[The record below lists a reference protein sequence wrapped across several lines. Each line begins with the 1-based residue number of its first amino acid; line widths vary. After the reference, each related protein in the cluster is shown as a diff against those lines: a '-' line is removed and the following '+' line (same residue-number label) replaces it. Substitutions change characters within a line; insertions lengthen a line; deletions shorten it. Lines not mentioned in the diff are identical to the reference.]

1 LWERAIILDK
11 NFNDYRKTT
20 LMAQLLNI
28 THADVYTKAEVHSQ
42 TALCHWLGLVVSGT
56 EYAQVW
62 RPDGRLLCD
71 FDASVG
77 PHLLL
82 RLPGMATRFKFS
94 AHRENWIIQFELPE
108 LTYDAESG
116 NALWQSDGN
125 RFELPFHRMLKPGEV
140 AALQREMSEIRQL
153 YWSKLPRGQLAAAL
167 KTAGVLARFLEPP
180 GGGAV
185 AADRVAR
192 FRALIDDDVAFRSS
206 LQELAARAG
215 GNVDSLRRSFRQRY
229 QLDPGEYRT
238 RHRVQRIM
246 AAVAHT
252 ELSIKEIADQVGM
265 AHVTHLHRLIRT
277 RCGVTPRELIQQY
290 RGRAETTPPASV
302 SGTPV

>member
-1 LWERAIILDK
+1 
-11 NFNDYRKTT
+11 
-20 LMAQLLNI
+20 MAQLLNI
-28 THADVYTKAEVHSQ
+28 THADVYTKAEAHSQ

-94 AHRENWIIQFELPE
+94 ARRENWIIQFDLPE

-116 NALWQSDGN
+116 NALWLSDGN
-125 RFELPFHRMLKPGEV
+125 RFELPFYRMLKPGEV
-140 AALQREMSEIRQL
+140 AGLQREMSEIRQL

-167 KTAGVLARFLEPP
+167 KTAGLLARFLEPP
-180 GGGAV
+180 GGGA

-192 FRALIDDDVAFRSS
+192 FRASIDDDVAFRFS

-215 GNVDSLRRSFRQRY
+215 GHVDSLRRSFRRRY

-238 RHRVQRIM
+238 RYRVQRIM

-277 RCGVTPRELIQQY
+277 RCGVTPRELIRQY
-290 RGRAETTPPASV
+290 RGLAEAPPPAPAAPSPV